1 MKKMIFL
8 LLVVGFISSCTTNK
22 TLIQRSD
29 VAIENVKT
37 NEVYFCEC
45 GMGVVTYNMWIKEGV
60 ENGWVKKDMVVYL
73 VDSTTFSKIPYRL
86 P

>member
-45 GMGVVTYNMWIKEGV
+45 GMGVAVYDMWVNYGQ
-60 ENGWVKKDMVVYL
+60 ENGWLKKDMVVYL
-73 VDSTTFSKIPYRL
+73 VDSSTFSEMSYRL